1 MHHFSAC
8 AAGLS
13 RVSRR
18 FVQIFAEFFRENRAI
33 LHEVLRKIGAPRTRN
48 ACKTCAQSSAGP
60 GRVCL
65 SITVILMI
73 GRCVARRK
81 RARFFSENR
90 ADFNEILPDFRVEH
104 AHMARKICAKA
115 PALLQRS

>member
-18 FVQIFAEFFRENRAI
+18 FVQIFAEFLRENRAI

-48 ACKTCAQSSAGP
+48 ACKTCAESSAGP
-60 GRVCL
+60 GREFL

-73 GRCVARRK
+73 VRGVARRK
-81 RARFFSENR
+81 RARFFGENR
-90 ADFNEILPDFRVEH
+90 AEINEILPHFPAER
-104 AHMARKICAKA
+104 AHMARKICAT
-115 PALLQRS
+115 ALLVF